1 MKAIRKILLA
11 AFVVVALAPVPS
23 ANAAFGLKGA
33 DVFFSE
39 SDGSAAAVAGSH
51 PFELS
56 TTFNLNT
63 AIKASTESPDGALRD
78 LKVEMPIGLAGI
90 PKAVPQCSG
99 ADFATYRNVRVS
111 SGEEFEG
118 LPECSDDSAI
128 GYVSIHG
135 GFNPVPVGVVEGG
148 AVALFNLVPGPG
160 TVAKFGF
167 VFNKVPVTIDVR
179 LSEEAP
185 YRVIASIENAPQ
197 PVFVFGSKV
206 TVWGDPAAPVHDPYR
221 GSCLAGEEPDGSL
234 KSFGS
239 CPMSTGIANE
249 AFLTLPRACQGPLT
263 SFFTADSWQEP
274 GLETQ
279 LSSQTHDIAG
289 APLGFS
295 GCEELGFS
303 PAIGVA
309 ASSGESESPT
319 GLNFGVEFNGNSG
332 ISDPTQRADSDLRKI
347 VAKLPEGVTINPS
360 AGEGLM
366 GCTKAQYE
374 AEKLTTAP
382 GAACPQAAK
391 IGTVTATSPLVD
403 EALEGAIFTA
413 APYDNPFG
421 SFLGIYLVLRNQNLG
436 VIVKQAGKVEADSRT
451 GQLTATFEEAPKLPI
466 SKIETQFRDGPRAPL
481 ATPRQCGNYTAEA
494 LQTSWSGKEVLTTAE
509 FKVDSGPGGGSC
521 PGANGPVSPSFK
533 AGTAA
538 TGAGTY
544 SPFNLQLTRNDG
556 EANLTHISVA
566 LPEGLTGKLA
576 GIGLCPDSAIGTI
589 EAKSGKEELASPTCP
604 SSSKVGTVTAGA
616 GIGPSLT
623 YVTGSAYL
631 AGPYLGG
638 PYSILVVTPAVA
650 GPFDLGNVIVRQ
662 PLRVDPFT
670 AQVTVDGSASP
681 LPRILK
687 GIPLQLRDLR
697 VNIDRSDFTLNATS
711 CEPKEIKATA
721 TGAGPSLTSTDES
734 SATLGVHYQAANCSA
749 LKFKPTLKITLKGST
764 KHTGHPAL
772 KAVVTYPQGGAYANI
787 ARAQVNLPHSEFID
801 QANLNKTCTKP
812 VLLAGN
818 CPASTIYGKVKAW
831 TPLLDK
837 PLQGNVYLVGG
848 FGFKLPALVAELN
861 GQIRVLLAGKVDSG
875 PNKGIRN
882 TFEAVPD
889 APVEKFVLE
898 MKGGP
903 KYSLLEN
910 SEPLCKKPQR
920 AIARFTAQNGTVL
933 QTKPLIANDC
943 KKKGKKNAKGAGSKK
958 GKKAKK

>member
-1 MKAIRKILLA
+1 MIAIRRVLA
-11 AFVVVALAPVPS
+11 TLALVALCLAVPAAS
-23 ANAAFGLKGA
+23 AAAFGVSSP
-33 DVFFSE
+33 DVFFEEE
-39 SDGSAAAVAGSH
+39 SGGVAAQAGSH
-51 PFELS
+51 PFALT
-56 TTFNLNT
+56 TTFKLDT
-63 AIKASTESPDGALRD
+63 AVEGGEETPEGSLKD
-78 LKVEMPIGLAGI
+78 LEVAMPVGLAGI

-99 ADFATYRNVRVS
+99 ADFATL
-111 SGEEFEG
+111 EEEAK
-118 LPECSDDSAI
+118 PQPRPTCSNDSAI
-128 GYVSIHG
+128 GYVSVG
-135 GFNPVPVGVVEGG
+135 AAFKPFPVGGVEN
-148 AVALFNLVPGPG
+148 AASVLYNLVPPVG

-167 VFNKVPVTIDVR
+167 VILKVPVTIEIK

-185 YRVIASIENAPQ
+185 YRVIAVLHNAPQ
-197 PVFVFGSKV
+197 PLLVYGSSVK
-206 TVWGDPAAPVHDPYR
+206 VWGDPASPVHDPYR
-221 GSCLAGEEPDGSL
+221 GSCFAGVDLAGIPLSQGN
-234 KSFGS
+234 
-239 CPMSTGIANE
+239 CPVSDDVPNE
-249 AFLTLPRACQGPLT
+249 AFLTAPRACLGPLQAN
-263 SFFTADSWQEP
+263 FAADSWEEP
-274 GLETQ
+274 LASVGVSTDTRDSEGEP
-279 LSSQTHDIAG
+279 I
-289 APLGFS
+289 GFE
-295 GCEELGFS
+295 GCDALGFS
-303 PAIGVA
+303 PTISTTTSATQA
-309 ASSGESESPT
+309 ESPT
-319 GLNFGVEFNGNSG
+319 GLDFGVEFNGNTG

-360 AGEGLM
+360 AGEGLV

-403 EALEGAIFTA
+403 EPLEGAIFTA

-451 GQLTATFEEAPKLPI
+451 GQLTATFEEAPQLPI
-466 SKIETQFRDGPRAPL
+466 SKIETHFREGPRSPL

-494 LQTSWSGKEVLTTAE
+494 LQSSWSGKEVLTTAE

-521 PGANGPVSPSFK
+521 PGANGPLSPVVK

-538 TGAGTY
+538 NGAGTY
-544 SPFNLQLTRNDG
+544 APFNLQLTRKDG
-556 EANLTHISVA
+556 EANLTHLSIA
-566 LPEGLTGKLA
+566 MPEGLTGKLA
-576 GIGLCPDSAIGTI
+576 GVGLCPDSAIGTI
-589 EAKSGKEELASPTCP
+589 EARSGRDELASPTCP
-604 SSSKVGTVTAGA
+604 PSSKIGTVTAGA

-623 YVTGSAYL
+623 YVSGSVYL

-650 GPFDLGNVIVRQ
+650 GPFDLGNVVVRQ

-697 VNIDRSDFTLNATS
+697 VSIDRPDFTLNPTS
-711 CEPKEIKATA
+711 CDQKQIDATA
-721 TGAGPSLTSTDES
+721 TGAGPSLTSTSES
-734 SATLGVHYQAANCSA
+734 SSTTAIRYQAANCAA
-749 LKFKPTLKITLKGST
+749 LKFKPTLKLTLKGST
-764 KHTGHPAL
+764 KHAGHPAL
-772 KAVVTYPQGGAYANI
+772 KAVVTYPQQGAYANI

-801 QANLNKTCTKP
+801 QGNLNKTCTKP
-812 VLLAGN
+812 VLLEGK
-818 CPASTIYGKVKAW
+818 CPKSTVYGKVKAW

-837 PLQGNVYLVGG
+837 PLEGSVYLVGG
-848 FGFKLPALVAELN
+848 FGYKLPALVAELN
-861 GQIRVLLAGKVDSG
+861 GQIRVLLKGKVDSG

-889 APVEKFVLE
+889 APVERFVLK

-920 AIARFTAQNGTVL
+920 AIARFRAQNGTVL

-943 KKKGKKNAKGAGSKK
+943 KKAKGKNAKGKKKSKK
-958 GKKAKK
+958 